1 MSAVLKGKSIRQQVF
16 DDARYGTGEAHL
28 EPHEVPQWLEEAG
41 DHNIV
46 HGLAEALSDIDDEKG
61 NAKLCAL
68 LHVLCEKGEDI
79 AQSKAV
85 DLLEMLRT
93 SLTSYCIR
101 QAQRMVDEEL
111 VA

>member
-1 MSAVLKGKSIRQQVF
+1 MAAVLKGKSIRQQVF

-46 HGLAEALSDIDDEKG
+46 HGLAEALSDLDDEKE

-68 LHVLCEKGEDI
+68 LHLLCEKGEDI
-79 AQSKAV
+79 AASKAV
-85 DLLEMLRT
+85 DLIEMLRK
-93 SLTSYCIR
+93 SLTSYCVK
-101 QAQRMVDEEL
+101 QAQRMVDEDF
-111 VA
+111 VS